1 MIRSEFK
8 NVLVVIAHPD
18 DAELGAGG
26 SIARWVE
33 DGAVVRTIVC
43 TNGDKGTKDG
53 LSPLRLAQ
61 IREAEQLAASK
72 TLGVRETLFL
82 RHRDGELE
90 DERAFRNQ
98 LAFLIRHFR
107 PDTVVTHD
115 PWRPHYQHPDH
126 QAVGHA
132 AFKGV
137 IYARDDNFLPELG
150 CAGIRAHHTNTLL
163 YTNALAPDFFVD
175 IEAVFRRKIRA
186 IGCHKSQIRTLRVT
200 ERRVRQRSEETGRAA
215 GLRLAEGFTIAR
227 MR

>member
-53 LSPLRLAQ
+53 LSPLALAQ
-61 IREAEQLAASK
+61 LREKEQLAASK
-72 TLGVRETLFL
+72 ALGVKETIFL

-90 DERAFRNQ
+90 DDRAFRNQ
-98 LAFLIRHFR
+98 IAFLIRHFK

-132 AFKGV
+132 TFKGV

-150 CAGIRAHHTNTLL
+150 VMGIRAHHTNTLL

-175 IEAVFRRKIRA
+175 IEAVFRKKIRA

-200 ERRVRQRSEETGRAA
+200 EKRVRQRGEEFGRAA
-215 GLRLAEGFTIAR
+215 GLRLAEGFNITR